1 MFRFRFGSEAGD
13 PDSFSVPFPGA
24 EASLKNPKQL
34 FALSPSHIAVPF
46 YRTTTAAIARTI
58 PFITPTTVSY
68 LVASFTRAS
77 VATVVNSEGL
87 IEVVAPDTP
96 RFDHDPGT
104 GAPKGL
110 LLEESRTNT
119 LLQSADLTLT
129 TWGKSRVTITSSTQF
144 PLFTSGNVYLVTANG
159 VAGSKV
165 FFQIVAT
172 STSIRTISC
181 FMRRG
186 TNNFAQIFGSTDTTV
201 HANYNLLNGV
211 VGTRGSGVIESTIQ
225 PWREGFYRCTMT
237 TASTTMNGVS
247 ICIVNS
253 TSDARV
259 PSNLLATSI
268 YVAAPQLEIG
278 TFATSYIPTGS
289 SAVTRAADDFEEVP
303 KSFPSTSDLL
313 GCGVTTSHIG
323 HQLAGAETAAMSQL
337 QVEASAGG
345 VENWGAELLFTS

>member
-1 MFRFRFGSEAGD
+1 
-13 PDSFSVPFPGA
+13 
-24 EASLKNPKQL
+24 
-34 FALSPSHIAVPF
+34 
-46 YRTTTAAIARTI
+46 
-58 PFITPTTVSY
+58 
-68 LVASFTRAS
+68 
-77 VATVVNSEGL
+77 
-87 IEVVAPDTP
+87 
-96 RFDHDPGT
+96 
-104 GAPKGL
+104 
-110 LLEESRTNT
+110 
-119 LLQSADLTLT
+119 
-129 TWGKSRVTITSSTQF
+129 
-144 PLFTSGNVYLVTANG
+144 
-159 VAGSKV
+159 
-165 FFQIVAT
+165 
-172 STSIRTISC
+172 
-181 FMRRG
+181 
-186 TNNFAQIFGSTDTTV
+186 
-201 HANYNLLNGV
+201 
-211 VGTRGSGVIESTIQ
+211 
-225 PWREGFYRCTMT
+225 MT

-303 KSFPSTSDLL
+303 KSFPGTSDLL